1 VPPTARERLAAL
13 ELPGTVRFGAPSAE
27 PVRRLPVGIAA
38 LDELLDGGLPRGH
51 LSEIVGGPSSGRT
64 AVLHA
69 LLAATTRAGAVAAL
83 VDLPDALDP
92 PSLARAGALLERI
105 LWVRPPAPR
114 QALQCAELILAAG
127 GFALVALD
135 LDAAVAAAHRPPPRA
150 AWLRL
155 AQAAR
160 RADAAGVVLGTRRQ
174 TGAAAAL
181 ALRLR
186 ADRVHWSPHLLDGLT
201 ATATLTRTRF
211 GAGERIAR
219 IVVGDDLAAV
229 SARIREFSP
238 QRRRDAEADRHR
250 LRASASPR

>member
-38 LDELLDGGLPRGH
+38 LDALLDGGLPRGH
-51 LSEIVGGPSSGRT
+51 LSEIVGAPSSGRT

-69 LLAATTRAGAVAAL
+69 LLATTTRAGAVAAL

-92 PSLARAGALLERI
+92 ITLARAGAVLERV

-114 QALQCAELILAAG
+114 QALQCAELILSAG
-127 GFALVALD
+127 GFAVVALD
-135 LDAAVAAAHRPPPRA
+135 LDREPAAARPLPRA

-181 ALRLR
+181 ALRLHAR
-186 ADRVHWSPHLLDGLT
+186 RTHWNDRLLDGLT
-201 ATATLTRTRF
+201 TTATLSRSRF
-211 GAGERIAR
+211 GVAERIAT
-219 IVVGDDLAAV
+219 IVVGDELTGFEQQLSVVSRRLLA
-229 SARIREFSP
+229 S
-238 QRRRDAEADRHR
+238 
-250 LRASASPR
+250 

>member
-1 VPPTARERLAAL
+1 MPLTARERLAAL

-38 LDELLDGGLPRGH
+38 LDALLDGGLPRGH
-51 LSEIVGGPSSGRT
+51 LSEIVGAPSSGRT

-69 LLAATTRAGAVAAL
+69 LLATTTRAGAVAAL
-83 VDLPDALDP
+83 VDLPNALDP
-92 PSLARAGALLERI
+92 ITLARAGAVLERV

-114 QALQCAELILAAG
+114 LALQCAELILSAG

-135 LDAAVAAAHRPPPRA
+135 LDRASAAGRPLPRA

-160 RADAAGVVLGTRRQ
+160 GADAAGVVLGARRQ

-181 ALRLR
+181 ALRLHARR
-186 ADRVHWSPHLLDGLT
+186 AHWNDRLLDGLT
-201 ATATLTRTRF
+201 TTATLSRSRF
-211 GAGERIAR
+211 GVAERIAS
-219 IVVGDDLAAV
+219 IVVGDELSGFAQQLSVVSRRLLA
-229 SARIREFSP
+229 S
-238 QRRRDAEADRHR
+238 
-250 LRASASPR
+250 